1 MSSSKLGVSLHLHI
15 ARLLYLSTVVLLF
28 YMIFNARSGEVY
40 TVWRVLDYSFI
51 ILFLASTFLLLLV
64 LFSSER
70 VEYKIFFTILHSILS
85 HTFMVIIFPAGN
97 VGVQQMLLG
106 RTRPIYDNIIPH
118 AYGWTLESILG
129 KMYALVRGV
138 NFQASFSVIL
148 ARMFSVDIYWVH
160 LLLVP
165 LLWGIFV
172 PIIAFMV
179 TKALG
184 VNEKISALS
193 SLIVSLFPANILW
206 GAVSIPNG
214 LSYIFFFCFI
224 LFLLKYMKSSEVQ
237 YLFLIATFF
246 LASFLSHVLAG
257 TMALS
262 LISLAYGI
270 KTYQRE
276 KDNSLA
282 SARFTLLTAF
292 IFSASLLPFA
302 LALRRYF
309 YPSANT
315 YFSLEKLYRLT
326 PIETLFSLLFGSY
339 SELISREAYITT
351 LIFGIAPLIG
361 LIGMIYVL
369 RTNGKK
375 SRKRSVDPRIL
386 LLFLGFLMIVVDD
399 RIVKFFMANVPFVE
413 FERLWLFRD
422 FLLVSFA
429 ALFIAGTLLE
439 TRAFLEKVSKK
450 IFLAWRKASIH
461 TFSRIP
467 SRFTRGHL
475 AKRISIGSMF
485 AYVLILLPVSGWVTA
500 SVYYA
505 YPHWAPLQTTS
516 YEIEAVKFIEQN
528 TTERYVVICDQWM
541 ILAGQMF
548 VGIKDP
554 QAYYFPS
561 TDPEGVALFVK
572 MKNDPANQ
580 TMIEAM
586 KINNATTVYFIIE
599 KPRLGA
605 EKYSRIIQQAQQND
619 IQTYKTF
626 YYKGEEKLRIFYYKR
641 NFGLGCIFVG
651 EGKYMNCCVCVINDG
666 VGWIHV

>member
-1 MSSSKLGVSLHLHI
+1 MSSNKLNVPLHLHI

-28 YMIFNARSGEVY
+28 YMLFNARSGEIY
-40 TVWRVLDYSFI
+40 TVWGVLGYSFI
-51 ILFLASTFLLLLV
+51 ILFLSSTFLLLLL

-70 VEYKIFFTILHSILS
+70 IKYKLLFTILHSILS

-106 RTRPIYDNIIPH
+106 RTRPIYDNIIPP
-118 AYGWTLESILG
+118 AYGWTLESIPQKL
-129 KMYALVRGV
+129 YALVRGR

-148 ARMFSVDIYWVH
+148 ARMFSVDIYWIH

-179 TKALG
+179 SKALG
-184 VNEKISALS
+184 GNEKISALS
-193 SLIVSLFPANILW
+193 SLVVSLFPANILW

-214 LSYIFFFCFI
+214 LSYVFFFSFI
-224 LFLLKYMKSSEVQ
+224 FFLLKYMKSSEVRH
-237 YLFLIATFF
+237 LFLIATFF
-246 LASFLSHVLAG
+246 LASILSHVLAG

-262 LISLAYGI
+262 LLFLAYGI

-276 KDNSLA
+276 KDISLA

-315 YFSLEKLYRLT
+315 YFSLEKVYQLA
-326 PIETLFSLLFGSY
+326 PIESFFSLLFGSY
-339 SELISREAYITT
+339 FGFISREAYINT

-375 SRKRSVDPRIL
+375 SRRRSVDPCIL

-429 ALFIAGTLLE
+429 ALFIAGALFE
-439 TRAFLEKVSKK
+439 ARAFLERVSKK
-450 IFLAWRKASIH
+450 IFQAWRKAPSIH
-461 TFSRIP
+461 IFSRVP

-475 AKRISIGSMF
+475 AKRISIGSLF

-528 TTERYVVICDQWM
+528 TTERYIVICDQWI

-548 VGIKDP
+548 VGINNP
-554 QAYYFPS
+554 RAYYFPS
-561 TDPEGVALFVK
+561 TDPQGVALFLK
-572 MKNDPANQ
+572 MKNNPSNQ
-580 TMIEAM
+580 TMIEAL
-586 KINNATTVYFIIE
+586 KINNATTTYFIIE
-599 KPRLGA
+599 KPRLGTQ
-605 EKYSRIIQQAQQND
+605 EYHRIIQQAQQNN
-619 IQTYKTF
+619 IQTYQTF
-626 YYKGEEKLRIFYYKR
+626 YYKGEEKLHIFYYKK
-641 NFGLGCIFVG
+641 I
-651 EGKYMNCCVCVINDG
+651 
-666 VGWIHV
+666 